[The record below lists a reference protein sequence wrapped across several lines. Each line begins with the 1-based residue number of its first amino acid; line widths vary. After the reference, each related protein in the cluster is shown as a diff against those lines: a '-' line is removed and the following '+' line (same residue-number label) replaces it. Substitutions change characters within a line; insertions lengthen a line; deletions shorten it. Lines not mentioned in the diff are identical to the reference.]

1 LPSALI
7 AARAV
12 VVIWS
17 EASAKSDWVKYEA
30 SYAAVEGKLAT
41 LHLAP
46 FKPSA
51 LPGVFTGYHSEPLAD
66 ALKRPANLLARLD
79 DVSDLA
85 KRKGRSSIDISRLPA
100 TFAKRLYGRDT
111 EMADLN
117 RAWDS
122 TGAQKT
128 NVLVLDAM
136 GGTGKT
142 ALVNHFVT
150 GLQTQGW
157 RGAQAVFVWSFYSQ
171 GTDDKRQASADEFFK
186 AALAWFGH
194 NGDLPTSAHDK
205 GVRLAALIAA
215 KRALVILDGLEP
227 LQYGPSRRTGGQ
239 DTVGMTGGLKDQGLI
254 ALVRQLARD
263 NPGLLVVTTR
273 LKVPDLKG
281 IAAPGVIN
289 ERLGPIPTKD
299 GIELIRALGVHGKYE
314 ELRDLVE
321 DMRGHAIALTQ
332 VATWLKNYR
341 DGDVRTRDEIPSLV
355 DLGGDDERHPFR
367 VMLAYETQFK
377 RQIAEQAAKGTK
389 PEEIAAA
396 KQLGL
401 LFLMGLFDRPM
412 ENGDREALVAKPPI
426 PGITESLAG
435 LTPGQLDYAV
445 HSLREL
451 GLLLPKEEHAPGEL
465 DSHPLV
471 REYFGARLEK
481 DNPTAFRAAHARL
494 YDHYRFRG
502 LPEAFQEP
510 VAYGVL
516 ALVTAFPQI
525 KGDIG
530 KVPQTG
536 KWPDGWRAVLPPTL
550 LTADWDRVRAAAKL
564 IDGPDWKSALKAF
577 LPESDTAMQPL
588 FAAIAHGCAAD
599 RHDEVFNEV
608 YGPRIARGDEGYA
621 TTKLGL
627 YGSNLGA
634 IAHFFAEPF
643 AVPAAGLSASRQ
655 ALVLNTAGFHLR
667 ALGRLSEAVV
677 PMRGGATLQAEQQDW
692 TNVASGHSNLAELLQ
707 TLGRLSDDPGTG
719 DTGAVTTAAQS
730 VAFADK
736 SGDAFSRMAFRTTHA
751 SALLAAGA
759 WAQSATRFAEA
770 ETLQRERQPDWPLLY
785 SVQGFLWCDLKLA
798 QGHAD
803 EVAARA
809 KNTINVARQNNW
821 LLDIAL
827 DTLSL
832 GRAARIAAP
841 SPDAPSW
848 GEGRS
853 DVQGSPASA
862 PHPNPLPTSAGRA
875 NSAAVHFDA
884 AVDGLRAAGSSDYLP
899 RGLLDRAAFH
909 RECPAATV
917 GSDKIA
923 AADLTEAF
931 EIAERGSM
939 MLFLAECWIESAR
952 QRLARAQPTD
962 AAIAAAAK
970 ALVKAAEIITNTGYH
985 RRDPDLALARAE
997 LALAQHDPAAA
1008 RVHLDAV
1015 ITTMRTHNLWS
1026 FLAPVARLAAAHDL
1040 AEVKARLPDLHAARA
1055 IFDAEA
1061 DAAFAQA
1068 RKVRRKDGLD
1078 DDLIDARLADPA
1090 FRAKLDARLKSGG
1103 YPPSGTTPLE
1113 EQRND
1118 ARQYILQ
1125 VERKQQKPN
1134 SPDLSAIPD
1143 ELVDKMLTEHR
1154 EMLAKILRD
1163 NGYDLESLSPQEQ
1176 RNAARQLIA
1185 KMNEDNTSG
1194 EDKADGSVDPAAIP
1208 DELVMQMLTD
1218 AKFREMLDGALT
1230 RSGAPNLDALDP
1242 AQQADAAR
1250 QLIAVIMKSKAD
1262 AESEAEQTEAQVQPD
1277 PIPEP
1282 PAAEPV
1288 PAPTPEPPKRGGM
1301 IARFFGA
1308 FMRRG

>member
-1 LPSALI
+1 MTTTPASRPI
-7 AARAV
+7 DVFISYARADV
-12 VVIWS
+12 AEAERLETLLSAPPHNLNVWRDKTRLLPGEHVDFAIPDALRQAKAVLIVWS
-17 EASAKSDWVKYEA
+17 ATSIASDWVRHEA
-30 SYAAVEGKLAT
+30 SYAVVEGKAAT
-41 LHLAP
+41 LSLAG
-46 FKPSA
+46 FDYGTLPSVYRPLNCGDVA
-51 LPGVFTGYHSEPLAD
+51 DTLTNPTKLVARLSELAD
-66 ALKRPANLLARLD
+66 PARRQANR
-79 DVSDLA
+79 
-85 KRKGRSSIDISRLPA
+85 IDISRLPA

-122 TGAQKT
+122 SGAQKT

-186 AALAWFGH
+186 AALTWFGH
-194 NGDLPTSAHDK
+194 TGDLPTSAHDK

-332 VATWLKNYR
+332 VATWLKNFR
-341 DGDVRTRDEIPSLV
+341 GGDVRTRDEIPSLV

-412 ENGDREALVAKPPI
+412 ESGDRDALVAKPPI
-426 PGITESLAG
+426 PDITESLAG

-451 GLLLPKEEHAPGEL
+451 GLLLPKEDHAPGEL
-465 DSHPLV
+465 DAHPLV

-481 DNPTAFRAAHARL
+481 DNPEAWKAAHGRL
-494 YDHYRFRG
+494 YDYYRFRG

-516 ALVTAFPQI
+516 ALAVAYPQI
-525 KGDIG
+525 KDDIN
-530 KVPQTG
+530 KVARQG
-536 KWPDGWRAVLPPTL
+536 QWPDGWKEELQPTL
-550 LTADWDRVRAAAKL
+550 LTADWDRVRAASKL
-564 IDGPDWKSALKAF
+564 IDGPEWEAALKAF

-588 FAAIAHGCAAD
+588 YAAIAHGCAAG
-599 RHDEVFNEV
+599 RHNEAFGEV
-608 YGPRIARGDEGYA
+608 YRPRIARGNMGYSA
-621 TTKLGL
+621 KMLGL
-627 YGSNLGA
+627 YGSDLGA

-655 ALVLNTAGFHLR
+655 ALVLNLAGFHLR
-667 ALGRLSEAVV
+667 ALGRLGEAVS
-677 PMRGGATLQAEQQDW
+677 PFRANIKLNTH
-692 TNVASGHSNLAELLQ
+692 VAKPTKHNWQEAAGNASNLAQLLQ
-707 TLGRLSDDPGTG
+707 TLGRLLDDPGTAN
-719 DTGAVTTAAQS
+719 TGAVTTAAQS
-730 VAFADK
+730 VAYADK
-736 SGDAFSRMAFRTTHA
+736 SGDAFSRMTFRTTHA
-751 SALLAAGA
+751 DALLAAGA
-759 WAQSATRFAEA
+759 WAQSFTRFAEA
-770 ETLQRERQPDWPLLY
+770 ETLQRERQPNLPLLY
-785 SVQGFLWCDLKLA
+785 TLAGFQWCDLKLA
-798 QGHAD
+798 QGRAD

-809 KNTINVARQNNW
+809 TVALDLVQRGSKS

-827 DTLSL
+827 NRLSL
-832 GRAARIAAP
+832 GRAAQMAFLSSHAL
-841 SPDAPSW
+841 SW

-853 DVQGSPASA
+853 DVQVSLASA
-862 PHPNPLPTSAGRA
+862 PHPNPLPARAGRG
-875 NSAAVHFDA
+875 NSAAAYLDA
-884 AVDGLRAAGSSDYLP
+884 AIDGLRAAGAVEFLT
-899 RGLLDRAAFH
+899 RGLLARAAFH

-917 GSDKIA
+917 GSDKLA
-923 AADLTEAF
+923 SADLAEAF
-931 EIAERGSM
+931 EIAERGGM
-939 MLFLAECWIESAR
+939 MLFLADCWIESAH

-970 ALVKAAEIITNTGYH
+970 ALDKAAKIITNTGYH

-997 LALAQHDPAAA
+997 LALAQRDPAAA

-1015 ITTMRTHNLWS
+1015 IATMRTHNLWS
-1026 FLAPVARLAAAHDL
+1026 FLAPVARLAAAHNL
-1040 AEVKARLPDLHAARA
+1040 ADVTARLPDLHAARA
-1055 IFDAEA
+1055 IFDIEA
-1061 DAAFAQA
+1061 DAAFEQA
-1068 RKVRRKDGLD
+1068 RKRADGLD
-1078 DDLIDARLADPA
+1078 DDLIDARLADPE

-1118 ARQYILQ
+1118 ARQYIRE
-1125 VERKQQKPN
+1125 VERKQQKPDT
-1134 SPDLSAIPD
+1134 PDLSAIPD
-1143 ELVDKMLTEHR
+1143 ELVAQMLENPDFRTALDEAHTR
-1154 EMLAKILRD
+1154 MGLAVLAD
-1163 NGYDLESLSPQEQ
+1163 LSPSDQQE
-1176 RNAARQLIA
+1176 AARGFL
-1185 KMNEDNTSG
+1185 
-1194 EDKADGSVDPAAIP
+1194 AAMI
-1208 DELVMQMLTD
+1208 Q
-1218 AKFREMLDGALT
+1218 
-1230 RSGAPNLDALDP
+1230 
-1242 AQQADAAR
+1242 AQAGT
-1250 QLIAVIMKSKAD
+1250 
-1262 AESEAEQTEAQVQPD
+1262 ESEAEQAEVQAQPD
-1277 PIPEP
+1277 LILDPDPMPEP

-1288 PAPTPEPPKRGGM
+1288 PAATPEPPKRGGVM
-1301 IARFFGA
+1301 ARFFGA